1 MQVIQRF
8 SRDAAEVPRARR
20 FVADTLERSGREA
33 TDDVMLVT
41 SELVSNAVR
50 HGREPVELHLELDPE
65 YDRLHLEVIDGGG
78 VAPQASSAMP
88 AVEAE
93 GGRGLPLVAALSES
107 WGSAVDGRG
116 HTAVWADLP
125 VPSLGGWGRQTPF
138 G

>member
-1 MQVIQRF
+1 MQVIRRF

-20 FVADTLERSGREA
+20 FVADTLERSGRQA
-33 TDDVMLVT
+33 TDEVMLVT

-50 HGREPVELHLELDPE
+50 HGRDPVELHLQLDAD
-65 YDRLHLEVIDGGG
+65 DRLHLEVVDAGG
-78 VAPQASSAMP
+78 VAPQAPAAMP

-107 WGSAVDGRG
+107 WGSAVDARG

-125 VPSLGGWGRQTPF
+125 VPSLGGWGRPTAF
-138 G
+138 S